1 MAAINMDVQSKPN
14 KQRAGILDK
23 RIPSPMRTGSNDKSD
38 QDSAYVSSNVRGCTE
53 SGRHRMDGIPTW
65 QSIDENAQNVAGTL
79 PANQY

>member
-14 KQRAGILDK
+14 RQQAGVLDK
-23 RIPSPMRTGSNDKSD
+23 RIPSPLRTGSNDKSN
-38 QDSAYVSSNVRGCTE
+38 QDSAHVSSNVQGCTE

-65 QSIDENAQNVAGTL
+65 QSINKNAGNAAGTL